1 VFAIAFACSIMQ
13 DSSSWES
20 RIPGSPARTMAEI
33 AERVRS
39 VVSRNRGIPI
49 DAVTMDLTVEDM
61 HMDSLETA
69 NLLFALE
76 DEFDFSIPDDEIKSM
91 RSVRDMVAAVE
102 RRPTRKPEDT
112 RVSD

>member
-1 VFAIAFACSIMQ
+1 
-13 DSSSWES
+13 
-20 RIPGSPARTMAEI
+20 
-33 AERVRS
+33 
-39 VVSRNRGIPI
+39 
-49 DAVTMDLTVEDM
+49 
-61 HMDSLETA
+61 
-69 NLLFALE
+69 LFALE